1 MLELQKTILQRKAKR
16 GRLIF
21 DRVWLQEKRAEE
33 GRRGSLRA
41 NQYRPDA
48 IYWPRCDNSDP
59 WQDIAHESKKG
70 FWIC

>member
-1 MLELQKTILQRKAKR
+1 MLELQKTMLQRKEKR

-21 DRVWLQEKRAEE
+21 DQVAPREE
-33 GRRGSLRA
+33 GRRRKKRILSA